1 MKKLNKTE
9 LELIS
14 RNIYNELKEQALLN
28 ITDKAKEL
36 SQNPDVKK
44 LISLNKK
51 LAPLQEQISTCR
63 EKINKQFKVSMYYD
77 FTTKYLAEQVLTQN
91 INLGKI
97 ESSLILGQIDSKD
110 LDTLIQNVKEK
121 FKA

>member
-14 RNIYNELKEQALLN
+14 RNIYNELTEQALLN
-28 ITDKAKEL
+28 KSAKVKEL

-51 LAPLQEQISTCR
+51 LKIVQKEISECK
-63 EKINKQFKVSMYYD
+63 EKINKQFKVSIYYNFD
-77 FTTKYLAEQVLTQN
+77 IKELAKQVLTQN

-97 ESSLILGQIDSKD
+97 ENSLILGQIDSKD
-110 LDTLIQNVKEK
+110 LDTLIQNVKES
-121 FKA
+121 FK

>member
-14 RNIYNELKEQALLN
+14 RNIYNELREQALLN

-63 EKINKQFKVSMYYD
+63 EKINKQFKVSMYYNY
-77 FTTKYLAEQVLTQN
+77 TTKHLAEQVLTQN
-91 INLGKI
+91 INFGKI

-110 LDTLIQNVKEK
+110 LDTLIQNVKES
-121 FKA
+121 FK

>member
-110 LDTLIQNVKEK
+110 LDTLIQNVKES
-121 FKA
+121 FK